1 MYLLPGQ
8 DEIWWPTCAKAEL
21 SETKVHTAK
30 ILWFVVGVLIHAA
43 FMNMLYLSIGSICG
57 DHPTGEEEV
66 GPGPTERTLSVL

>member
-43 FMNMLYLSIGSICG
+43 FMNYVIFIN
-57 DHPTGEEEV
+57 
-66 GPGPTERTLSVL
+66 R